1 MFLGLEEDYK
11 SERED
16 GGSDSSQSDDEED
29 RVFDEVVKSQT
40 SSRPAETPY
49 VVNSSEELGQVLYL
63 SVQENL
69 PPDCKASQLYLTST

>member
-69 PPDCKASQLYLTST
+69 PPDGKASQLYLTST